1 MKLPSFLRLT
11 AALTAMLLLG
21 TVPVRAA
28 IPAAEQLLPSDTL
41 AVVSI
46 PDYQALHTA
55 SQHSPQMMCWNSAE
69 MTPFRQKLTAKIT
82 EALVGPV
89 EKQLG
94 VKLADFGALL
104 QGQLTVAVTLNQW
117 NGDPET
123 APGIILL
130 LDARDQSALL
140 QTNLDTLRQKLQT
153 AARPPR
159 KETLHGI
166 EFSVVTLT
174 TNGVPSSLA
183 NLIHQPQTIQEAGKP
198 DVTPSAGEIVFG
210 QYQSLLIVANSLSA
224 AEPIAAHLTGGGAAP
239 LAENSLFAEDQAA
252 QLRDAPV
259 YYGWVNGKQFVST
272 LASHPPTPPNP
283 EAPSPLPQIDPRGV
297 IQAMGLNGLKSL
309 TFAVRETTA
318 GESASVYFR
327 APASERTGLLKML
340 TYNAKSA
347 DIPDFVP
354 ADAVK
359 FYRVRL
365 DGHQMWVE
373 LNKVA
378 ANISPTF
385 LSSLNSGVD
394 MANTLAQAKTPG
406 FDLRTALFA
415 NLGDDMIG
423 YQKAPTGDSASALSS
438 PPGIFLLGV
447 VNPEQV
453 IGAVQTLVS
462 LACPQVG
469 VPAPRDFV
477 GHKIYTLNWRAGFDS
492 SGQPLTKPFYLSSA
506 NGYLA
511 FSSNP
516 GMIEE
521 FLRGGGTTH
530 LRATDGLDDA
540 AAAVGGTGGGL
551 FSYTN
556 QRETMRTLFKLFKIM
571 GSTPGPIAG
580 PLPMDWRVWA
590 DVSLLPDYDAVAKYF
605 GLTVLGG
612 TVNSEGVSIRMF
624 SPRPAGL

>member
-1 MKLPSFLRLT
+1 MKFFSFLRLT
-11 AALTAMLLLG
+11 AVLTVTALFGTAPG
-21 TVPVRAA
+21 RAA

-69 MTPFRQKLTAKIT
+69 MTPFRQKFTAKIT
-82 EALVGPV
+82 EALIGPV

-117 NGDPET
+117 NGDTET
-123 APGIILL
+123 APGVILL
-130 LDARDQSALL
+130 LDARDQAALL
-140 QTNLDTLRQKLQT
+140 QTNLDMLRQKLQA

-174 TNGVPSSLA
+174 TNGVPPSLA
-183 NLIHQPQTIQEAGKP
+183 NLVHQPQTVQEAGKP
-198 DVTPSAGEIVFG
+198 TVTPPAGEIVFG

-239 LAENSLFAEDQAA
+239 LADNNLFAEDQAA

-259 YYGWVNGKQFVST
+259 YYGWVNCKQFVST
-272 LASHPPTPPNP
+272 MASHAPTPPNP
-283 EAPSPLPQIDPRGV
+283 EAPSPFPQIDPRGV

-309 TFAVRETTA
+309 TFAVRETAA
-318 GESASVYFR
+318 GESGSFYLR
-327 APASERTGLLKML
+327 APASERTGLLKMM
-340 TYNAKSA
+340 TYSAKSA
-347 DIPDFVP
+347 AIPDFVP

-365 DGHQMWVE
+365 DGHQMWDE
-373 LNKVA
+373 LLKVA
-378 ANISPTF
+378 ANISPSF
-385 LSSLNSGVD
+385 LASLNSGVD
-394 MANTLAQAKTPG
+394 MANTLAQAKNPG

-415 NLGDDMIG
+415 NLGDDMIS
-423 YQKAPTGDSASALSS
+423 YQKAPTGDSASALAS
-438 PPGIFLLGV
+438 PPAIFLLGV
-447 VNPEQV
+447 VNPDQV
-453 IGAVQTLVS
+453 IASVQTVVS
-462 LACPQVG
+462 LVCPQTG

-492 SGQPLTKPFYLSSA
+492 NGQPLTKPFYLSAA

-511 FSSNP
+511 FSGTS

-540 AAAVGGTGGGL
+540 AAQVGGTGGGL

-556 QRETMRTLFKLFKIM
+556 QRETMRTMFKLFKII
-571 GSTPGPIAG
+571 GSAPGPMAS
-580 PLPMDWRVWA
+580 PLPVDWRVWA
-590 DVSLLPDYDAVAKYF
+590 DVSLLPDYDTVAKYF
-605 GLTVLGG
+605 GLTVVGG
-612 TVNSEGVSIRMF
+612 TVDSEGVSIKMF